1 MKRFA
6 LFICIGCI
14 ILLIISLIMAFYNWD
29 QDQSLWNQ
37 DRSIWGNILL
47 SIAMTITAYSTYIS
61 YKKYK

>member
-6 LFICIGCI
+6 LFICIGSI
-14 ILLIISLIMAFYNWD
+14 ILLILGLIMACHNWD

-37 DRSIWGNILL
+37 DRSLWGNILL
-47 SIAMTITAYSTYIS
+47 CIAMLCTAYSTYIS

>member
-6 LFICIGCI
+6 LFICIGSI

>member
-6 LFICIGCI
+6 LFICIGSI

-29 QDQSLWNQ
+29 QYQSLWNQ

>member
-1 MKRFA
+1 
-6 LFICIGCI
+6 
-14 ILLIISLIMAFYNWD
+14 MAFYNWD

>member
-6 LFICIGCI
+6 LFICIGSI
-14 ILLIISLIMAFYNWD
+14 ILLILSLIMAFYNWD

>member
-6 LFICIGCI
+6 LFICIGSI
-14 ILLIISLIMAFYNWD
+14 ILLILGLIMACHNWD

>member
-6 LFICIGCI
+6 LFICIGSI
-14 ILLIISLIMAFYNWD
+14 ILLIISLIMAFYN
-29 QDQSLWNQ
+29 WNQ